1 MLGRRFC
8 NASPLPMPPSLSSH
22 LADDL
27 APREAATPLR
37 WPPLPAFVPALLV
50 FAGYYGGACLG
61 LALTT
66 VMSPASVLW
75 VPGAVLFGALL
86 VASPQRW
93 GPFIAAAIAA
103 HFAAAWQSGVPEAI
117 IIGCLVSNLAQ
128 GVVGSLVVRRLV
140 AGQPFSIGSLR
151 CVVALIAGAVVAA
164 VVSSLLNSAFV
175 TAVEWK
181 SAGQTWAG
189 WPARMFANTLA
200 SLTVVPLLAAWS
212 AERAPWRSWDM
223 PRRLEAAL
231 LALVLAG
238 LAYGVVDPSALPQV
252 PPTLLYLPFPLLLW
266 SAMRLGPAPT
276 TASLAFVS
284 LLAVWGAAHGLRPF
298 AQGTAAQGPLTLH
311 LFLACTA
318 LSVLILG
325 AVFAERQE
333 AMLDLGRSQR
343 RFARAFHANPSAVSM
358 IASDGRVIDV
368 NERWCRLFGHPPERA
383 LGATI
388 ESLGLDVDPADAAS
402 IRSRLGGAA
411 VEEHREMRVR
421 DATGRIRDVVMAMT
435 PTRIDG
441 ELCSIVSF
449 VDIGDRVEAEKA
461 LRASDQRF
469 RFVLEATR
477 DVVYDRDLATG
488 STWVSRNGLAQ
499 FGYAPGV
506 SDGVDLRPLVHADDW
521 ARVTTRFTAAVRAG
535 SATCETDYRLRRAD
549 GSYAHVHE
557 QAFVVSDGDGRARRV
572 IGVVTDI
579 TEQHQREE
587 LARRLSQASRL
598 TAMGELAASIAHEIN
613 QPVSAILSNV
623 DAAEMLLQEPAPP
636 LDELRDVLADIRS
649 DDLRVT
655 DIIRHVRA
663 LATKRVMHFEV
674 FDVNTLI
681 GSVLRLAM
689 PVAQRRGVRV
699 ETALAALPPVH
710 GDRIHIQQ
718 VVLNLLLNAL
728 DALDEVPETERRL
741 RIATTHDGL
750 DRVEIVVADSG
761 RGVDPSRR
769 EAIFE
774 SFHTTKKEGM
784 GLGLSIA
791 RSVVLHHGGSIRV
804 EDNADG
810 GALFRV
816 TLRVRPDESR

>member
-1 MLGRRFC
+1 
-8 NASPLPMPPSLSSH
+8 
-22 LADDL
+22 
-27 APREAATPLR
+27 
-37 WPPLPAFVPALLV
+37 
-50 FAGYYGGACLG
+50 
-61 LALTT
+61 
-66 VMSPASVLW
+66 
-75 VPGAVLFGALL
+75 
-86 VASPQRW
+86 
-93 GPFIAAAIAA
+93 
-103 HFAAAWQSGVPEAI
+103 
-117 IIGCLVSNLAQ
+117 
-128 GVVGSLVVRRLV
+128 
-140 AGQPFSIGSLR
+140 
-151 CVVALIAGAVVAA
+151 
-164 VVSSLLNSAFV
+164 
-175 TAVEWK
+175 
-181 SAGQTWAG
+181 
-189 WPARMFANTLA
+189 
-200 SLTVVPLLAAWS
+200 
-212 AERAPWRSWDM
+212 
-223 PRRLEAAL
+223 
-231 LALVLAG
+231 
-238 LAYGVVDPSALPQV
+238 
-252 PPTLLYLPFPLLLW
+252 
-266 SAMRLGPAPT
+266 MRLGPAPT
-276 TASLAFVS
+276 TSFLALVS

-298 AQGTAAQGPLTLH
+298 ASGIAAEGPLTLH

-333 AMLDLGRSQR
+333 AMGNLGRSQR

-383 LGATI
+383 LGATV
-388 ESLGLDVDPADAAS
+388 EALGLDVDPADPAS
-402 IRSRLGGAA
+402 IRSRLAGVA

-421 DATGRIRDVVMAMT
+421 DAAGRIRDVVMAMT

-449 VDIGDRVEAEKA
+449 IDIGDRLEAEKA

-506 SDGVDLRPLVHADDW
+506 SDGVDLRPLVHPDDW

-535 SATCETDYRLRRAD
+535 SVTCETDYRLRRAD

-613 QPVSAILSNV
+613 QPVSAILTNV

-636 LDELRDVLADIRS
+636 LDELRDVLADIRN

-674 FDVNTLI
+674 FDVNALI
-681 GSVLRLAM
+681 GSVLRLTT
-689 PVAQRRGVRV
+689 PVAQRRGVRI
-699 ETALAALPPVH
+699 ETALLGAAAAARRSHPHPAGRPQPPPQWARRARRGARGAAAPAHRHRARRPRPGRDRRRRFRARRRRVAPRGDLRVVPHDQEGGH
-710 GDRIHIQQ
+710 GPRPVDRP
-718 VVLNLLLNAL
+718 LG
-728 DALDEVPETERRL
+728 RRPA
-741 RIATTHDGL
+741 RRQHP
-750 DRVEIVVADSG
+750 R
-761 RGVDPSRR
+761 RGQP
-769 EAIFE
+769 
-774 SFHTTKKEGM
+774 G
-784 GLGLSIA
+784 
-791 RSVVLHHGGSIRV
+791 
-804 EDNADG
+804 G

-816 TLRVRPDESR
+816 TLRVNPDESR

>member
-1 MLGRRFC
+1 MGCGARP
-8 NASPLPMPPSLSSH
+8 A
-22 LADDL
+22 
-27 APREAATPLR
+27 PLR
-37 WPPLPAFVPALLV
+37 
-50 FAGYYGGACLG
+50 
-61 LALTT
+61 
-66 VMSPASVLW
+66 
-75 VPGAVLFGALL
+75 FGAD
-86 VASPQRW
+86 S
-93 GPFIAAAIAA
+93 
-103 HFAAAWQSGVPEAI
+103 
-117 IIGCLVSNLAQ
+117 
-128 GVVGSLVVRRLV
+128 
-140 AGQPFSIGSLR
+140 
-151 CVVALIAGAVVAA
+151 
-164 VVSSLLNSAFV
+164 
-175 TAVEWK
+175 
-181 SAGQTWAG
+181 
-189 WPARMFANTLA
+189 
-200 SLTVVPLLAAWS
+200 
-212 AERAPWRSWDM
+212 
-223 PRRLEAAL
+223 
-231 LALVLAG
+231 
-238 LAYGVVDPSALPQV
+238 
-252 PPTLLYLPFPLLLW
+252 
-266 SAMRLGPAPT
+266 
-276 TASLAFVS
+276 
-284 LLAVWGAAHGLRPF
+284 
-298 AQGTAAQGPLTLH
+298 PLTLH

-333 AMLDLGRSQR
+333 AMGNLGRSQR

-383 LGATI
+383 LGATV
-388 ESLGLDVDPADAAS
+388 EALGLDVDPADPAS
-402 IRSRLGGAA
+402 IRSRLAGAA

-421 DATGRIRDVVMAMT
+421 DAAGRIRDVVMAMT

-449 VDIGDRVEAEKA
+449 IDIGDRLEAEKA

-506 SDGVDLRPLVHADDW
+506 SDGVDLRPLAHPDDW

-535 SATCETDYRLRRAD
+535 SVTCETDYRLRRAD

-579 TEQHQREE
+579 TEQQQREE

-598 TAMGELAASIAHEIN
+598 TAMRELAASIAHEIN

-623 DAAEMLLQEPAPP
+623 DAAELLLQDPAPP
-636 LDELRDVLADIRS
+636 LDELRDVLADIRN

-674 FDVNTLI
+674 FDVNALI
-681 GSVLRLAM
+681 GSVLRLTA
-689 PVAQRRGVRV
+689 PVAKRRGVRV
-699 ETALAALPPVH
+699 ETALSTLSPVR

-718 VVLNLLLNAL
+718 VVLNLLLNGL
-728 DALDEVPETERRL
+728 DALDEVPEAQRRL
-741 RIATTHDGL
+741 RIATVHDGR
-750 DRVEIVVADSG
+750 DRVEIAVADSG
-761 RGVDPSRR
+761 RGVDASRR

-791 RSVVLHHGGSIRV
+791 RSVVEQHDGCIRV
-804 EDNADG
+804 EDNPGG

-816 TLRVRPDESR
+816 TLRVNPDESR

>member
-1 MLGRRFC
+1 
-8 NASPLPMPPSLSSH
+8 MPPLLSSH

-50 FAGYYGGACLG
+50 FVGYYAGACLG

-86 VASPQRW
+86 VAPPQRW
-93 GPFIAAAIAA
+93 APLVAAAIAA
-103 HFAAAWQSGVPEAI
+103 HFAAAWHSGVPDAVVV
-117 IIGCLVSNLAQ
+117 GCLASNLAQ
-128 GVVGSLVVRRLV
+128 GVVGSLVVRRLI
-140 AGQPFSIGSLR
+140 AGHAFSIGCLR
-151 CVVALIAGAVVAA
+151 CVIALIAAAVVAA

-181 SAGQTWAG
+181 NAGNSWAG
-189 WPARMFANTLA
+189 WPSRMFASTLA
-200 SLTVVPLLAAWS
+200 SLTVVPMMNAWS

-231 LALVLAG
+231 LTLVLAG
-238 LAYGVVDPSALPQV
+238 LAYGVLEPSALPQV
-252 PPTLLYLPFPLLLW
+252 PPALLYLPFPLLLW

-276 TASLAFVS
+276 TAFLAFVS

-298 AQGTAAQGPLTLH
+298 GAGIASDSPLTLH

-383 LGATI
+383 RGATV
-388 ESLGLDVDPADAAS
+388 ESLGLDVDPADPAS
-402 IRSRLGGAA
+402 IRSRLGGTA

-421 DATGRIRDVVMAMT
+421 DAGGRIRDVVMAMT
-435 PTRIDG
+435 PTRLDG

-449 VDIGDRVEAEKA
+449 VDIGDRIEAEKA

-477 DVVYDRDLATG
+477 DVVYDRDLSTG

-506 SDGVDLRPLVHADDW
+506 SDGVDLRPLVHPDDW
-521 ARVTTRFTAAVRAG
+521 ARVTTQFTAAVRAG
-535 SATCETDYRLRRAD
+535 SVTCETDYRLRRAD
-549 GSYAHVHE
+549 GSHAHVHE

-623 DAAEMLLQEPAPP
+623 DAAEMMLQESSPP

-681 GSVLRLAM
+681 GAVLRLTM
-689 PVAQRRGVRV
+689 PVAQRRGVHV
-699 ETALAALPPVH
+699 DTALSTLPPVR

-718 VVLNLLLNAL
+718 VVLNLLLNGL
-728 DALDEVPETERRL
+728 DALDEVPEAERRL
-741 RIATTHDGL
+741 RIATAHDGR

-769 EAIFE
+769 ETIFE

-791 RSVVLHHGGSIRV
+791 RSVVEQHGGSIRV
-804 EDNADG
+804 EDNVGG

-816 TLRVRPDESR
+816 TLRLSPES

>member
-1 MLGRRFC
+1 
-8 NASPLPMPPSLSSH
+8 
-22 LADDL
+22 
-27 APREAATPLR
+27 
-37 WPPLPAFVPALLV
+37 
-50 FAGYYGGACLG
+50 
-61 LALTT
+61 
-66 VMSPASVLW
+66 
-75 VPGAVLFGALL
+75 
-86 VASPQRW
+86 
-93 GPFIAAAIAA
+93 
-103 HFAAAWQSGVPEAI
+103 
-117 IIGCLVSNLAQ
+117 
-128 GVVGSLVVRRLV
+128 
-140 AGQPFSIGSLR
+140 
-151 CVVALIAGAVVAA
+151 
-164 VVSSLLNSAFV
+164 
-175 TAVEWK
+175 
-181 SAGQTWAG
+181 
-189 WPARMFANTLA
+189 MFASTLA
-200 SLTVVPLLAAWS
+200 SLAVVPLLVAWS
-212 AERAPWRSWDM
+212 AERAPWRSWDL

-238 LAYGVVDPSALPQV
+238 LAYGVLEPSALPQV
-252 PPTLLYLPFPLLLW
+252 PPALLYLPFPLLLW

-276 TASLAFVS
+276 TAFLALVS

-298 AQGTAAQGPLTLH
+298 GAGIGADSPLTLH

-368 NERWCRLFGHPPERA
+368 NERWSRLFGHPPERA
-383 LGATI
+383 RGATI
-388 ESLGLDVDPADAAS
+388 EALGLDVDPADPAS
-402 IRSRLGGAA
+402 IRSRLAGAA

-421 DATGRIRDVVMAMT
+421 DAGGRIRDVVMAMT
-435 PTRIDG
+435 PTRLDG

-449 VDIGDRVEAEKA
+449 IDIGDRIEAEKA

-477 DVVYDRDLATG
+477 DVAYDRDLSTG

-499 FGYAPGV
+499 FGYAPGA
-506 SDGVDLRPLVHADDW
+506 SEGVDLRPLVHPDDW
-521 ARVTTRFTAAVRAG
+521 ARVTTSFTAAVRAG
-535 SATCETDYRLRRAD
+535 SVTCETDYRLRRAD

-557 QAFVVSDGDGRARRV
+557 QTFVVSDGDGRARRV

-623 DAAEMLLQEPAPP
+623 DAAEMMLQEPAPP
-636 LDELRDVLADIRS
+636 LDELRDVLADIRI

-663 LATKRVMHFEV
+663 LATKRVMQFEV

-689 PVAQRRGVRV
+689 PVARAAGRPRRHRALGAAAGARRSHPHPAGRPQSPPQWPRRSRRGARGGAPVAHRDRSRRPGAGRDRRRRFRTRRRPVAPRDDLRVVPHDQEGGHGPWPVDCPLGRRAARRQHPRRGQRRWRRTFPGD
-699 ETALAALPPVH
+699 AA
-710 GDRIHIQQ
+710 
-718 VVLNLLLNAL
+718 
-728 DALDEVPETERRL
+728 
-741 RIATTHDGL
+741 
-750 DRVEIVVADSG
+750 
-761 RGVDPSRR
+761 R
-769 EAIFE
+769 EP
-774 SFHTTKKEGM
+774 
-784 GLGLSIA
+784 
-791 RSVVLHHGGSIRV
+791 R
-804 EDNADG
+804 
-810 GALFRV
+810 
-816 TLRVRPDESR
+816 

>member
-1 MLGRRFC
+1 
-8 NASPLPMPPSLSSH
+8 MPPSLSSH

-37 WPPLPAFVPALLV
+37 WPPVPAFVPALLV
-50 FAGYYGGACLG
+50 FAGYYAGACLG

-86 VASPQRW
+86 VAPPQRW
-93 GPFIAAAIAA
+93 APLLAAAIAA
-103 HFAAAWQSGVPEAI
+103 HFAAAWQSGVPDAI
-117 IIGCLVSNLAQ
+117 VIGCLVSNLAQ
-128 GVVGSLVVRRLV
+128 GLMGSLVVRRLS
-140 AGQPFSIGSLR
+140 AGHPYSIGSLR
-151 CVVALIAGAVVAA
+151 CVVALIVGAVVAA
-164 VVSSLLNSAFV
+164 VGSSLLNSAFV

-181 SAGQTWAG
+181 SAGRIWAG
-189 WPARMFANTLA
+189 WPSRMFASTLA
-200 SLTVVPLLAAWS
+200 SLAVVPVLTAWS
-212 AERAPWRSWDM
+212 AERAPWRSWDL
-223 PRRLEAAL
+223 PRRFEAVL
-231 LALVLAG
+231 LTLVLAG
-238 LAYGVVDPSALPQV
+238 LGYGVVDPNALPQV
-252 PPTLLYLPFPLLLW
+252 PSALLYLPFPLLLW

-276 TASLAFVS
+276 AASLAFVS
-284 LLAVWGAAHGLRPF
+284 LLAVWGAAHGMRPF
-298 AQGTAAQGPLTLH
+298 APGIGADSPLTLH

-333 AMLDLGRSQR
+333 AMVNLGRSQR
-343 RFARAFHANPSAVSM
+343 RFARAFHANPNAVSM
-358 IASDGRVIDV
+358 ITSDGRVIDV
-368 NERWCRLFGHPPERA
+368 NERWSRLFGHAPEHA
-383 LGATI
+383 LGATV
-388 ESLGLDVDPADAAS
+388 ESLGLDVDPADPAS
-402 IRSRLGGAA
+402 IRSRLAGAA
-411 VEEHREMRVR
+411 IEEHREMRVR
-421 DATGRIRDVVMAMT
+421 DAAGRIRDVVMAMT

-499 FGYAPGV
+499 FGYAQGTN
-506 SDGVDLRPLVHADDW
+506 DGVDLRPLVHPDDW
-521 ARVTTRFTAAVRAG
+521 ARVTTRFTAAVRVG
-535 SATCETDYRLRRAD
+535 SVTCETDYRLRRAD

-557 QAFVVSDGDGRARRV
+557 QAFVVADGDGRARRV

-613 QPVSAILSNV
+613 QPVSAILTNV
-623 DAAEMLLQEPAPP
+623 DAAEMLLQEAAPP

-663 LATKRVMHFEV
+663 LATKRVMHFEP

-699 ETALAALPPVH
+699 ETALAALPPVR

-718 VVLNLLLNAL
+718 VVLNLLLNGL
-728 DALDEVPETERRL
+728 DALDEMPEAERRL
-741 RIATTHDGL
+741 RIATAHDER

-761 RGVDPSRR
+761 RGVDASRR

-791 RSVVLHHGGSIRV
+791 RSVVQQHGGSIRV
-804 EDNADG
+804 EDNAGG

-816 TLRVRPDESR
+816 TLRVSPDESR